1 MKSSNLS
8 KLLGTAILTGTLA
21 IVPLTL
27 RAEAQTNDAGTSTTS
42 TQTNGD
48 VRTADTNRDFDW
60 GWLGLL
66 GLIGL
71 AGLAGKR
78 KEPTVYQDT
87 TYDPNVETRSDI
99 R

>member
-1 MKSSNLS
+1 MKSPNLS
-8 KLLGTAILTGTLA
+8 RLLGTALLTGTLA

-27 RAEAQTNDAGTSTTS
+27 QAEAQTNDAGTST
-42 TQTNGD
+42 QTNAD
-48 VRTADTNRDFDW
+48 VRTADTNQGFDW

-78 KEPTVYQDT
+78 KEPTVYRDT
-87 TYDPNVETRSDI
+87 TSDPNVGTRSDI

>member
-8 KLLGTAILTGTLA
+8 KLLGTALLTGTLA
-21 IVPLTL
+21 VVPLTL
-27 RAEAQTNDAGTSTTS
+27 HAEAQTNDAGTST
-42 TQTNGD
+42 QTNTD
-48 VRTADTNRDFDW
+48 VSNSDTNQGFDW

-66 GLIGL
+66 GLLGL

-78 KEPTVYQDT
+78 KEPTVYRDT
-87 TYDPNVETRSDI
+87 THDPNVGTRSDI

>member
-8 KLLGTAILTGTLA
+8 RLLGTALLTGTLA

-27 RAEAQTNDAGTSTTS
+27 QAEAQTNDTGTS
-42 TQTNGD
+42 TQTNAD
-48 VRTADTNRDFDW
+48 VRNSDTNQGFDW

-78 KEPTVYQDT
+78 KEPTVYRDT
-87 TYDPNVETRSDI
+87 TYDPNVGTRSDI

>member
-8 KLLGTAILTGTLA
+8 KLLGTALLTGTLA

-27 RAEAQTNDAGTSTTS
+27 RAEAQTNDAGTST
-42 TQTNGD
+42 QTNAD
-48 VRTADTNRDFDW
+48 VRNSDTNEGFDW

-87 TYDPNVETRSDI
+87 TYDPNAGTRSDI

>member
-1 MKSSNLS
+1 MKPFNLS

-27 RAEAQTNDAGTSTTS
+27 RAEAQTNGSGTST
-42 TQTNGD
+42 QPNAD
-48 VRTADTNRDFDW
+48 VAATDTNRDFDW

-71 AGLAGKR
+71 AGLAGRR
-78 KEPTVYQDT
+78 KEPAVDRDT
-87 TYDPNVETRSDI
+87 TYDPNVGTRSDI